1 MFITRTLAPRDRT
14 MTGAAAARLVA
25 VTALVGV
32 ALFAVLAVD
41 VLPNAVSA
49 EVGDVAR
56 EDILAQAVSFVSAS
70 ETEAAQ
76 ASAEAAVEPIYA
88 EIRPQAEIR
97 SRQLAA
103 YDAEVA
109 AIRQSSPIAMPAR
122 SRRLRPRR
130 A

>member
-32 ALFAVLAVD
+32 AFAVLAVD

-56 EDILAQAVSFVSAS
+56 EDILA
-70 ETEAAQ
+70 
-76 ASAEAAVEPIYA
+76 P
-88 EIRPQAEIR
+88 RPCR
-97 SRQLAA
+97 SYRLPRPRRHKPARKRPWNRSTPRSGPRPRSGPGSWPPTTPKWRPS
-103 YDAEVA
+103 
-109 AIRQSSPIAMPAR
+109 RQSSPIAMPAR